1 MDKTTPLLSTC
12 YGLNDLK
19 VILTFQ
25 WLTIDHLLS
34 MKKTKRSNKG
44 SIKEKGQFLVTKFL
58 SIRSLVEDINPYLYI
73 YGNG

>member
-1 MDKTTPLLSTC
+1 
-12 YGLNDLK
+12 
-19 VILTFQ
+19 
-25 WLTIDHLLS
+25 